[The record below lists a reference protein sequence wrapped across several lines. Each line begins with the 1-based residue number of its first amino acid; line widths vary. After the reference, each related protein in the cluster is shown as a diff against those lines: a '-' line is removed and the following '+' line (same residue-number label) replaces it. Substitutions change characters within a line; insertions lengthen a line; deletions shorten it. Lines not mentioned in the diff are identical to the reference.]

1 VSTTIG
7 VDVGGTFTDLVL
19 RDAATGRSAVAK
31 VPTTPA
37 SPELGVLSAVDV
49 ALDGGDLSGCRYV
62 MHGTTVG
69 LNALLERR
77 GARVGLL
84 TTRGFRDVL
93 EIRRAD
99 RGDPYDLFWR
109 APGPLVPRRLR
120 LELTERM
127 SATGEVVTPLEEDDV
142 AAALQVFEAEGV
154 DAVAVVLL
162 NAWANPAHEQ
172 RVAKLL
178 SAAGWAEQVSL
189 SHEVSGEYREYE
201 RTSTTV
207 VDAFVRQRMGPYL
220 ERLSTGLTE
229 RGFTGD
235 LLITRSG
242 GGSLTLPEV
251 RRRPFETVMSGP
263 VAGATALAGLS
274 RRLGLDLV
282 IGADVGGTSFDTVLV
297 EDGVL
302 PVLFEGEVGGFPLQ
316 SPWVDVRSVGA
327 GGGSVAHGDAGG
339 LLRVGPRSAGAVPG
353 PACYGRGGTEPTVV
367 DAAVVLGMMRVG
379 ALSGGVHV
387 SPDLAR
393 DSLAPLAAQLG
404 LPGPEDVAQGVL
416 RIAAS
421 HMAEAI
427 RGITVERGIDPRG
440 ATIVAFGGA
449 GPLFGCLL
457 ADELEIGRVVVP
469 PNGGNFSAVGLLTSD
484 LTRTVARTTV
494 GALDAE
500 RLQSAL
506 ELAEE
511 LLGGLD
517 PEHTAPDREVALDLR
532 YAGQEHT
539 LTRTVPAAATVDAV
553 AADFTDAYA
562 RIFGHSLD
570 AALEVVTV
578 RVTTRTA
585 LATHGHG
592 PLTEAVVTGE
602 EGTRRMWSFRRAAWT
617 DARVVGRGELPP
629 QGCSGPALVVEAT
642 TTTYVDA
649 GWTARLEEEGCLV
662 LTSQTKA

>member
-1 VSTTIG
+1 MSTTIG

-19 RDAATGRSAVAK
+19 RDTATGRSAVAK
-31 VPTTPA
+31 VPTTPER
-37 SPELGVLSAVDV
+37 PELGVLSAVDV
-49 ALDGGDLSGCRYV
+49 ALGGGDLSGCRYV

-69 LNALLERR
+69 LNALIERR

-109 APGPLVPRRLR
+109 PPEPLVPRRLR
-120 LELTERM
+120 LEVTERM
-127 SATGEVVTPLEEDDV
+127 SATGQVVTPLDPDDV
-142 AAALQVFEAEGV
+142 AAALRVFEAEGV

-162 NAWANPAHEQ
+162 NAWANPEHELA
-172 RVAKLL
+172 VEKLL
-178 SAAGWAEQVSL
+178 DAAGWSEHVSL
-189 SHEVSGEYREYE
+189 SHQVSGEYREYE

-207 VDAFVRQRMGPYL
+207 VDAFVRRRMGPYL
-220 ERLSTGLTE
+220 ERLSAGLSE
-229 RGFTGD
+229 RGFSGD

-251 RRRPFETVMSGP
+251 HRRPFETVMSGP
-263 VAGATALAGLS
+263 VAGATALADLS
-274 RRLGLDLV
+274 RRLGLDLA

-302 PVLFEGEVGGFPLQ
+302 PVLFEGTVEGLPLQ

-327 GGGSVAHGDAGG
+327 GGGSIAHVDAGG

-367 DAAVVLGMMRVG
+367 DAAVALGMMRTG
-379 ALSGGVHV
+379 DLSGGVHI
-387 SPDLAR
+387 SGDRAR
-393 DSLAPLAAQLG
+393 SSLAPLAEQVG
-404 LPGPEDVAQGVL
+404 LPGAEDVAQGIL

-440 ATIVAFGGA
+440 ATVVAFGGA

-457 ADELEIGRVVVP
+457 AAELEVGRVVVP

-484 LTRTVARTTV
+484 LTRAAARTAV
-494 GALDAE
+494 GTLDADQLLRAEDLAAELGEALDPTGEA
-500 RLQSAL
+500 
-506 ELAEE
+506 
-511 LLGGLD
+511 
-517 PEHTAPDREVALDLR
+517 PEHEVSLDLR
-532 YAGQEHT
+532 YTGQEHT
-539 LTRTVPAAATVDAV
+539 LTRVLAAGATVDSV
-553 AADFTDAYA
+553 SADFAEAYE
-562 RIFGHSLD
+562 RIFGHRLD
-570 AALEVVTV
+570 VPLETVTV
-578 RVTTRTA
+578 RLTTRTPLDTQGRGA
-585 LATHGHG
+585 LAEPAVSGQEG
-592 PLTEAVVTGE
+592 PWP
-602 EGTRRMWSFRRAAWT
+602 MWSFTSGRWAE
-617 DARVVGRGELPP
+617 ARLVSRSELPP
-629 QGCSGPALVVEAT
+629 EGLEGPVLVVEAT

-649 GWTARLEEEGCLV
+649 GWRVALEEEGCLV
-662 LTSQTKA
+662 LRRTTQ

>member
-1 VSTTIG
+1 
-7 VDVGGTFTDLVL
+7 
-19 RDAATGRSAVAK
+19 
-31 VPTTPA
+31 
-37 SPELGVLSAVDV
+37 
-49 ALDGGDLSGCRYV
+49 
-62 MHGTTVG
+62 
-69 LNALLERR
+69 
-77 GARVGLL
+77 
-84 TTRGFRDVL
+84 
-93 EIRRAD
+93 
-99 RGDPYDLFWR
+99 
-109 APGPLVPRRLR
+109 
-120 LELTERM
+120 
-127 SATGEVVTPLEEDDV
+127 
-142 AAALQVFEAEGV
+142 
-154 DAVAVVLL
+154 
-162 NAWANPAHEQ
+162 
-172 RVAKLL
+172 
-178 SAAGWAEQVSL
+178 
-189 SHEVSGEYREYE
+189 
-201 RTSTTV
+201 
-207 VDAFVRQRMGPYL
+207 
-220 ERLSTGLTE
+220 
-229 RGFTGD
+229 
-235 LLITRSG
+235 
-242 GGSLTLPEV
+242 
-251 RRRPFETVMSGP
+251 
-263 VAGATALAGLS
+263 
-274 RRLGLDLV
+274 
-282 IGADVGGTSFDTVLV
+282 
-297 EDGVL
+297 
-302 PVLFEGEVGGFPLQ
+302 
-316 SPWVDVRSVGA
+316 
-327 GGGSVAHGDAGG
+327 
-339 LLRVGPRSAGAVPG
+339 
-353 PACYGRGGTEPTVV
+353 
-367 DAAVVLGMMRVG
+367 VVLGMMRVG
-379 ALSGGVHV
+379 ALSGGVQV

-617 DARVVGRGELPP
+617 DARVVGRSELPP

>member
-1 VSTTIG
+1 MSTTIG

-19 RDAATGRSAVAK
+19 RDPATGRSAVAK
-31 VPTTPA
+31 VPTTPER
-37 SPELGVLSAVDV
+37 PELGVLTAVDV
-49 ALDGGDLSGCRYV
+49 ALGGGDLSGCRYV

-69 LNALLERR
+69 LNALIERR
-77 GARVGLL
+77 GATVGLL

-109 APGPLVPRRLR
+109 APEPLVPRRLR
-120 LELTERM
+120 REITERM
-127 SATGEVVTPLEEDDV
+127 SATGEVVTPLDPDDV
-142 AAALQVFEAEGV
+142 LAALEVFEAEGV

-162 NAWANPAHEQ
+162 NAWANPEHE
-172 RVAKLL
+172 VAVEKLL
-178 SAAGWAEQVSL
+178 ALAGWSEHVSL
-189 SHEVSGEYREYE
+189 SHQVSGEYREYE

-207 VDAFVRQRMGPYL
+207 VDAFVRRRMGPYL
-220 ERLSTGLTE
+220 ERLSAGLAE
-229 RGFTGD
+229 RNFTGE

-263 VAGATALAGLS
+263 VAGATALADLS

-282 IGADVGGTSFDTVLV
+282 IGADAGGTSFDTVLV

-302 PVLFEGEVGGFPLQ
+302 PVLFEGDVEGLPLQ

-327 GGGSVAHGDAGG
+327 GGGSIAHVDAGG

-367 DAAVVLGMMRVG
+367 DAAVVLGMMRG
-379 ALSGGVHV
+379 GEISGGVHI
-387 SPDLAR
+387 SADRAR
-393 DSLAPLAAQLG
+393 SSLAPLAEQVG
-404 LPGPEDVAQGVL
+404 LPGAEDVAQGIL

-427 RGITVERGIDPRG
+427 RGITVERGIDPRD
-440 ATIVAFGGA
+440 ATVVAFGGA

-457 ADELEIGRVVVP
+457 AAELEVRRVVVP

-484 LTRTVARTTV
+484 LTRAAARTLV

-500 RLQSAL
+500 QLVRARRVVA
-506 ELAEE
+506 ELAET
-511 LLGGLD
+511 LD
-517 PEHTAPDREVALDLR
+517 PGRAAPGHEVSLDLR

-539 LTRTVPAAATVDAV
+539 LTRVLPEGATVDAV
-553 AADFTDAYA
+553 AADFAEAYE
-562 RIFGHSLD
+562 RIFGHR
-570 AALEVVTV
+570 LEVPLETVTV
-578 RVTTRTA
+578 RLTTRTP
-585 LATHGHG
+585 LGSQGRG
-592 PLTEAVVTGE
+592 PLAEPEVAGQQE
-602 EGTRRMWSFRRAAWT
+602 PWPMWSFTGGRWA
-617 DARVVGRGELPP
+617 DARLVGRAELPP
-629 QGCSGPALVVEAT
+629 EGIEGPALVVEAT

-649 GWTARLEEEGCLV
+649 GWRAGLDEEGCLV
-662 LTSQTKA
+662 LVRRTAE